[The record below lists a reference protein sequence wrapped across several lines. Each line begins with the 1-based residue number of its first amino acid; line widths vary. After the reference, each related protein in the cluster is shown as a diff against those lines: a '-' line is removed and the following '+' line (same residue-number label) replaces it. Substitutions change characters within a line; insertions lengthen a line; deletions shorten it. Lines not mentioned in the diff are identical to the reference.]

1 MEQYRDKLKLQN
13 LIIAISCLILAA
25 FAILCALSEAGVITL
40 VPPIDGDSH
49 MQSIWRGF
57 LSGASCGIM
66 GVMIVGLI
74 RNIRALGNEEIL
86 KKHYIQDNDERQ
98 IKIWTAARA
107 LSMQIFLMGGL
118 AAGIIAAYFS
128 MTVGITII
136 ACVTVHSFL
145 GLFCKLY
152 YNIKF

>member
-1 MEQYRDKLKLQN
+1 MEQYRDKLKVQN
-13 LIIAISCLILAA
+13 LITAIACLFLSA
-25 FAILCALSEAGVITL
+25 FVFLSALSEAGLISFIS
-40 VPPIDGDSH
+40 PIDADSH
-49 MQSIWRGF
+49 QQSIWRGF
-57 LSGASCGIM
+57 LAGASCGIM

-74 RNIRALGNEEIL
+74 RSIRALRNEEIL
-86 KKHYIQDNDERQ
+86 KKCYIQDNDERQ

-107 LSMQIFLMGGL
+107 LAMQIFLILGL
-118 AAGIIAAYFS
+118 VVGIIAAYFS

-136 ACVTVHSFL
+136 ACVTVHSFI